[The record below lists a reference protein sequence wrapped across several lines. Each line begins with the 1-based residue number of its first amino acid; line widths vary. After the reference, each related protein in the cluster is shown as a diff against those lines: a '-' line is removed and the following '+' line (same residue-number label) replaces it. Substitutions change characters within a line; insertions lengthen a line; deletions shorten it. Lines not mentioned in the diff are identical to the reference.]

1 MILLYI
7 VPLAMEIG
15 RFWKE
20 QILQDIGRNF
30 GDSYI
35 EKRAGEE
42 YNIRVD
48 SSTPFNR
55 AAVGSA
61 FPMAARFLRGSP
73 AVGTFGFAAAA
84 LKDSKGQALW
94 RRPRRPLRSIPRP
107 QAEKKPDGLYCS
119 IFPLPSSR
127 RSSTDVYG
135 SEESSAAEVLFFPG
149 LFVLRFISL
158 SVWLCAHAA
167 RAPPFLAEGKGGKVR
182 LRGKPLS
189 GGFPP

>member
-61 FPMAARFLRGSP
+61 FPMAARFLRG
-73 AVGTFGFAAAA
+73 FCFAAEH
-84 LKDSKGQALW
+84 LGIPKGQV
-94 RRPRRPLRSIPRP
+94 PLAAGGIPRP

-167 RAPPFLAEGKGGKVR
+167 RAPTFATRQK
-182 LRGKPLS
+182 
-189 GGFPP
+189 